1 MTLFRN
7 DEKNSLVVPVTI
19 VEVEVEVEVL
29 GSATTL
35 ALSFS
40 PLLSMCLMKGPG
52 NSALG

>member
-19 VEVEVEVEVL
+19 VEVEVEVL